1 MSAPSVEHD
10 IAKLVAEH
18 VVVEVAKHLVG
29 REKPAV
35 ASDAA
40 HREVLMEDLGVM
52 RALTRSQIRHEVQP
66 IADVICDEIDA
77 RGAPHSFVA
86 PTWQRDGSTML
97 GDSTASTGADGPV
110 IRAVVFREADGRE
123 RLAVLWSARFAAE
136 GSPVARHAG

>member
-1 MSAPSVEHD
+1 MSAPSVERD

-29 REKPAV
+29 RDKPVLAG
-35 ASDAA
+35 DADY
-40 HREVLMEDLGVM
+40 REVLLEDLGVM
-52 RALTRSQIRHEVQP
+52 RVLTRSQIRHEVQP

-77 RGAPHSFVA
+77 RGALHSFVA
-86 PTWQRDGSTML
+86 PTWQREGSSML
-97 GDSTASTGADGPV
+97 GEHTASISADGPV

-136 GSPVARHAG
+136 GSPVAPHAG